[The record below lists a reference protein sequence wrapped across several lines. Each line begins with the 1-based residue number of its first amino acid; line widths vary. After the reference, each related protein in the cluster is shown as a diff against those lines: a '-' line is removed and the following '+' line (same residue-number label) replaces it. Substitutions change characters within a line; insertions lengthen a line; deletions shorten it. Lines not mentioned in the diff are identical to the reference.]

1 MTQPIA
7 VHPPAEQGSA
17 RRHGRRWAASLA
29 TVVSLALGSAAA
41 HAQTVLADFST
52 APPNGSYALPSW
64 TPRTLPELIRGRPA
78 DAEAVNLVAHLFL
91 PDAAR
96 APGDARVPAVLLVH
110 GSGGIYS
117 AMLDHWPRLLNGAGY
132 AVLSL
137 DMFGPRG
144 VRSTAEDQSQV
155 PLAADLADSFTAL
168 KALATHPRIDS
179 QRIAVMG
186 FSRGG
191 LATWRAALRRVAASQ
206 QLPPGVQ
213 FAAHIPVYS
222 GGCAGNTRVL
232 VKPGVFGPA
241 PMLWL
246 HGDADD
252 YAAMPPCQAFA
263 QEIAAA
269 GTPAEFIVLPGARH
283 KFDADDQRRL
293 TVRGA
298 QRTVPDCPLAMDVD
312 SYAHVDQRSGQ
323 RLQGEALAS
332 TQRACQAIGATV
344 EGNRAARD
352 QAGQAV
358 LAFLRKVFAR

>member
-1 MTQPIA
+1 MPMSFLTLR
-7 VHPPAEQGSA
+7 S
-17 RRHGRRWAASLA
+17 RHLGACLGLAAA
-29 TVVSLALGSAAA
+29 AWLALAPGAAG
-41 HAQTVLADFST
+41 AQTVLADFQS
-52 APPNGSYALPSW
+52 APPNGVYALPSW
-64 TPRTLPELIRGRPA
+64 TPRALPELIRGRPA
-78 DAEAVNLVAHLFL
+78 DAEPVNLVAHLFL
-91 PDAAR
+91 PEAAP
-96 APGDARVPAVLLVH
+96 AGSGDARVPAVLLVH

-117 AMLDHWPRLLNGAGY
+117 AMLDHWPKLLNSAGY

-155 PLAADLADSFTAL
+155 PLASDLADAYVAL
-168 KALATHPRIDS
+168 KALASHPRIDA

-191 LATWRAALRRVAASQ
+191 LATWRAALKRVAASQ
-206 QLPPGVQ
+206 ALPAGLR

-222 GGCAGNTRVL
+222 GGCVGPTRVL

-263 QEIAAA
+263 QEIGAA
-269 GTPAEFIVLPGARH
+269 GTPVEFVVIPGARH
-283 KFDADDQRRL
+283 KFDADDQRRI

-298 QRTVPDCPLAMDVD
+298 QRTVEDCPLAMDIDTYGYVD
-312 SYAHVDQRSGQ
+312 RRSGQ

-332 TQRACQAIGATV
+332 TQKACQAIGATV
-344 EGNRAARD
+344 EGNRAARE
-352 QAGQAV
+352 QASQAV
-358 LAFLRKVFAR
+358 LAFLRKVFGR

>member
-1 MTQPIA
+1 MSPSTLSRA
-7 VHPPAEQGSA
+7 LA
-17 RRHGRRWAASLA
+17 LA
-29 TVVSLALGSAAA
+29 TAALLTLAPASGR
-41 HAQTVLADFST
+41 AQALMSDFK
-52 APPNGSYALPSW
+52 AGPANGSYALPSW
-64 TPRTLPELIRGRPA
+64 TPRSLPELIRGRPA
-78 DAEAVNLVAHLFL
+78 DAETVNLVTHLFL
-91 PDAAR
+91 PDAAKV
-96 APGDARVPAVLLVH
+96 PGDTRVPAVLLVH

-117 AMLDHWPRLLNGAGY
+117 AMLDFWPKLLNGAGY

-155 PLAADLADSFTAL
+155 PLSSDLADTYVAL
-168 KALATHPRIDS
+168 KALATHPRIDA

-191 LATWRAALRRVAASQ
+191 LATWRSALKRVAASQ
-206 QLPPGVQ
+206 QLPAGVQ

-222 GGCAGNTRVL
+222 GGCVGNVRVV
-232 VKPGVFGPA
+232 VKPGVFSPA
-241 PMLWL
+241 PMLWI

-269 GTPAEFIVLPGARH
+269 GTPTEFVVLPGARH
-283 KFDADDQRRL
+283 KFDADDQRRI

-298 QRTVPDCPLAMDVD
+298 QRTVAECPLGMDID
-312 SYAHVDQRSGQ
+312 SYALVDRRSGA

-332 TQRACQAIGATV
+332 TQKACQAVGATV
-344 EGNRAARD
+344 EGNRAARE

-358 LAFLRKVFAR
+358 LTFLRRVFER